1 MEGAPVK
8 ADCDVVVVG
17 GGLAGLACAHA
28 LARARVEVRLL
39 EGSPRL
45 GGVVATRRGEHLF
58 EEGPNTVQAGG
69 AHFRALVDEL
79 GLSERL
85 VCTRDHEG
93 RPSAGGERHLW
104 HAGRLVALP
113 AKPSGLLG
121 TPLLSW
127 RAKAMIAT
135 EPLRR
140 FHPPG
145 PGEEEP
151 TFEAFLSARI
161 GREATMRLAGAFV
174 RGVHGAEIGALGARS
189 AFPRLWE
196 ATCRHGS
203 LLKAARALQAGP
215 ATRLPGPDWPRG
227 ALVSFPSGLQE
238 LVEALARE
246 LGAHA
251 SVSSLVDTVE
261 RAGRLWRVRTSGGA
275 TLHARAVVLATP
287 APMLARLCGRWFD
300 RSWCARAAA
309 IPHASLVVA
318 HLAFAPG
325 AVPADAPRGFGFLVP
340 PEAASRPDAPLAWG
354 AIHASELFEG
364 RAPRGARSYA
374 VFLPPSAVE
383 GLDDDEVA
391 RVAAADLARASGMR
405 ATPRLS
411 DWNVRRW
418 HNAIPTF
425 GVGHMRL
432 VADIRAALA
441 AQADGLEVAASWTDG
456 ISVDSVV
463 GAGREAARR
472 VQARLLSWEDAA

>member
-1 MEGAPVK
+1 MEAGPRK
-8 ADCDVVVVG
+8 ADCDAIVVG

-28 LARARVEVRLL
+28 LARARLDVRLF
-39 EGSPRL
+39 EGAPRL
-45 GGVVATRRGEHLF
+45 GGVVGTRRGEHLF

-79 GLSERL
+79 LLSDRL
-85 VCTRDHEG
+85 VCTRDEQG
-93 RPSAGGERHLW
+93 RPSAGGARHLW

-113 AKPSGLLG
+113 AKPAGLLS

-127 RAKAMIAT
+127 RAKATIAT

-140 FHPPG
+140 FRPPKDDG
-145 PGEEEP
+145 DEP
-151 TFEAFLSARI
+151 TFEAFLSERI

-203 LLKAARALQAGP
+203 LLKAARALQAAP
-215 ATRLPGPDWPRG
+215 SERLPGPDWPRG

-246 LGAHA
+246 LGPRARLSNQIDKIERVGDFWRA
-251 SVSSLVDTVE
+251 RGVD
-261 RAGRLWRVRTSGGA
+261 GA
-275 TLHARAVVLATP
+275 THLARAVVLATP
-287 APMLARLCGRWFD
+287 APEFARLCAGSLADSFR
-300 RSWCARAAA
+300 ARLAA

-318 HLAFAPG
+318 HLGCAPG
-325 AVPADAPRGFGFLVP
+325 SVPADAPRGFGYLVP
-340 PEAASRPDAPLAWG
+340 PEAASRPDAPLALG

-364 RAPRGARSYA
+364 RSPRGARSYA
-374 VFLPPSAVE
+374 VFLPPSAVA
-383 GLDDDEVA
+383 GLDDEAVA
-391 RVAAADLARASGMR
+391 RLAAADLARASGFPS
-405 ATPRLS
+405 APRLS
-411 DWNVRRW
+411 EWSVRRW
-418 HNAIPTF
+418 HNAIPTC

-441 AQADGLEVAASWTDG
+441 AQAQGLEVAASWTDG
-456 ISVDSVV
+456 ISVDAVI

-472 VQARLLSWEDAA
+472 VQARLLAREDAA

>member
-1 MEGAPVK
+1 MDGGSRK
-8 ADCDVVVVG
+8 ADCDAIVVG
-17 GGLAGLACAHA
+17 GGLAGLACAHS
-28 LARARVEVRLL
+28 LARARLEVRLL
-39 EGSPRL
+39 EGSARL
-45 GGVVATRRGEHLF
+45 GGVVGTRRGDYLF

-85 VCTRDHEG
+85 VCTRDAHG
-93 RPSAGGERHLW
+93 NPSAGGERHLW

-113 AKPSGLLG
+113 AKPSGLLT

-127 RAKAMIAT
+127 RAKAIIAT

-140 FHPPG
+140 FHAPG
-145 PGEEEP
+145 PDEEEP
-151 TFEAFLSARI
+151 SFEAFLGERI

-203 LLKAARALQAGP
+203 LLKAARALQAAP
-215 ATRLPGPDWPRG
+215 ASRLPGPDWPRG
-227 ALVSFPSGLQE
+227 ALVSFPLGLQE
-238 LVEALARE
+238 LVEALARD
-246 LGAHA
+246 LGVRA
-251 SVSSLVDTVE
+251 SVSSLVDKIE
-261 RAGRLWRVRTSGGA
+261 RAGALWRVRLADGA
-275 TLHARAVVLATP
+275 THHARAVVLATP
-287 APMLARLCGRWFD
+287 APTLDRLCGDFLDMDLR
-300 RSWCARAAA
+300 ARAAA

-318 HLAFAPG
+318 HLGCAPG
-325 AVPADAPRGFGFLVP
+325 AVPEHAPRGFGYLVP
-340 PEAASRPDAPLAWG
+340 PEARSRPDAPLALG
-354 AIHASELFEG
+354 AIHASELFAG

-374 VFLPPSAVE
+374 VFLPPAAVE
-383 GLDDDEVA
+383 GLDDEAVA
-391 RVAAADLARASGMR
+391 RLAAADLARASGLPR
-405 ATPRLS
+405 TPALS
-411 DWNVRRW
+411 EWWVRRW
-418 HNAIPTF
+418 HNAIPTS

-456 ISVDSVV
+456 IAVDSVV

-472 VQARLLSWEDAA
+472 VQARLLSLEDAA